1 MSCFKNK
8 QNKIKKKKTEQQQQN
23 PHKYKLL
30 RFSLL
35 STVILYYINLEE
47 FINYRHDIL
56 KGLLFIY

>member
-8 QNKIKKKKTEQQQQN
+8 QNKIKKKKTKQQQQN